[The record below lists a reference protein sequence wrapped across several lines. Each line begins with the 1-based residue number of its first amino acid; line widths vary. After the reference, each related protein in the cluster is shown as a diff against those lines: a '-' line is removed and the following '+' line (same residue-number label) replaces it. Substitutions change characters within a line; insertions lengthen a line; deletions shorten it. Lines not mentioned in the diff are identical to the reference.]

1 MQGNREMPQA
11 LAAASIQD
19 HTVYTLMAGNVS
31 SVFTEQWVSSTQAVT
46 NYERRASVTR
56 LNFIKL

>member
-1 MQGNREMPQA
+1 MPQP
-11 LAAASIQD
+11 LAAVSIQD